1 MTISIIVA
9 VAENNVIGKNNS
21 LPWHLP
27 ADMKYF
33 KEKTMGH
40 CVVTGRKN
48 YESIPDKFR
57 PLPGR
62 TNIVITRN
70 KQLSYNSVVIVH
82 SLEDALTAARSRHET
97 EVFIIGGGEIFKE
110 AISLTHKIYLTR
122 IHHNFDGD
130 IFFPSL
136 SKSEWAENSRIDF
149 LADEKNKYDYSF
161 FEYLKK

>member
-9 VAENNVIGKNNS
+9 AAENNLIGKNNS

-40 CVVTGRKN
+40 CVITGRKN
-48 YESIPDKFR
+48 YESIPEKFR

-70 KQLSYNSVVIVH
+70 KQLEYNSVVIVH
-82 SLEDALTAARSRHET
+82 SLEDALNVAKDRNEK
-97 EVFIIGGGEIFKE
+97 EVFIIGGGEVFKE
-110 AISLTHKIYLTR
+110 AILLAHKIYLTR
-122 IHHNFDGD
+122 IHCHFDGD
-130 IFFPSL
+130 IFFPSINNDIWIE
-136 SKSEWAENSRIDF
+136 SSRIDF
-149 LADEKNKYDYSF
+149 SADEKNKYDYSF
-161 FEYLKK
+161 LEYSKR